1 MSPEDEEKLNTN
13 LGDVTR
19 TDEIIYRDPS
29 QSKPDSE
36 KKAVALNYD
45 EDEDEAPRVAAKGEG
60 RLAEKIIEL
69 AEREDVPLYEDE
81 DLVELLYGLDLDEQI
96 PPSLYEVVAEV
107 FAFLYR
113 LNQEETPEPEESQ

>member
-1 MSPEDEEKLNTN
+1 MSEDDEQELS
-13 LGDVTR
+13 DVTK
-19 TDEIIYRDPS
+19 TDEVIYGDPS
-29 QSKPDSE
+29 RETSDPR
-36 KKAVALNYD
+36 KAVALGYD
-45 EDEDEAPRVAAKGEG
+45 EEKDDEAPRVKAKGEG
-60 RLAEKIIEL
+60 KVAEKIIEL

-113 LNQEETPEPEESQ
+113 LNEDQSN

>member
-1 MSPEDEEKLNTN
+1 MSPDDEQDI
-13 LGDVTR
+13 GDVTK

-29 QSKPDSE
+29 RGGETDP
-36 KKAVALNYD
+36 KKAVALGYD
-45 EDEDEAPRVAAKGEG
+45 EEDDEAPRVKAKGEG
-60 RLAEKIIEL
+60 KVAEKIIEL

-81 DLVELLYGLDLDEQI
+81 DLVELLYGFDLEEQI

-113 LNQEETPEPEESQ
+113 LNEDQSS

>member
-1 MSPEDEEKLNTN
+1 MTPDDDTEDNLDFTHSDEVVYGDPSRETPSPED
-13 LGDVTR
+13 R
-19 TDEIIYRDPS
+19 
-29 QSKPDSE
+29 
-36 KKAVALNYD
+36 KAVALEYD
-45 EDEDEAPRVAAKGEG
+45 EDDDEAPRVTAKGEG
-60 RLAEKIIEL
+60 KLADKIIEL

-113 LNQEETPEPEESQ
+113 LNEEQGSDSE